1 MNKIVFKRKTLKA
14 VIVYCILLVAISVMF
29 DKRLQVT
36 YYSVESDKIQSSVR
50 ILLLTDFHS
59 NSYGK
64 NASKIM
70 EKVRNISPDIVL
82 LGGDIYDDV
91 LPKNT
96 ADELVGI
103 LASEYPC
110 YYVTGNHE
118 YWSDNADGI
127 KNELKDC
134 GVTVL
139 EGDCHTVKVRGQTVN
154 ICGVDDPVYDY
165 NRTYTQLQSAATASN
180 NGNFTMLLSHRPE
193 LVDEYAKYNFD
204 IVLSGHAH
212 GGLVRIPFVIN
223 GLYAPNQGWFPE
235 YAGGMYDIG
244 GYKLIVSRGLDKESL
259 KIPRI
264 FNSPEIVVVDL
275 K

>member
-1 MNKIVFKRKTLKA
+1 MI
-14 VIVYCILLVAISVMF
+14 IF

-36 YYSVESDKIQSSVR
+36 YYSVESDKVQSNVR
-50 ILLLTDFHS
+50 MLLLTDFHS

-70 EKVRNISPDIVL
+70 KKVRKVSPDIVL

-91 LPKNT
+91 LPNDN
-96 ADELVGI
+96 AEALVKA
-103 LASEYPC
+103 LANEYLC
-110 YYVTGNHE
+110 FYVTGNHE
-118 YWSDNADGI
+118 YWSGNVENI
-127 KNELKDC
+127 KSELKNF

-139 EGDCHTVKVRGQTVN
+139 EGDCNTVNVRGQIIN

-165 NRTYTQLQSAATASN
+165 AETYAQLQSSATASN
-180 NGNFTMLLSHRPE
+180 NGNFSVLLSHRPE

-212 GGLVRIPFVIN
+212 GGQVRVPFLIN
-223 GLYAPNQGWFPE
+223 GLYAPNQGWFPK
-235 YAGGMYDIG
+235 YAGGLYDID
-244 GYKLIVSRGLDKESL
+244 GYTLIVSRGLDKETV

-264 FNSPEIVVVDL
+264 FNRPEMVVVDL
-275 K
+275 TVRH